1 MRVKAPAQLR
11 NKHHLDVRDHVASI
25 SNPETQFV
33 PRKGVF
39 VIIEFSSNNLVN
51 KNKLK
56 LFSGRG
62 ETFLLETHF

>member
-11 NKHHLDVRDHVASI
+11 NKHHLDVRDHVASLILI

-39 VIIEFSSNNLVN
+39 VIIAFSSNNLVN
-51 KNKLK
+51 KNK
-56 LFSGRG
+56 
-62 ETFLLETHF
+62 